1 MFDLLDLYLLRRAVP
16 ADDQTL
22 TFRRIDGKANANVI
36 YFLPW
41 HTPFALARQA
51 GFMPLDFLACYEM
64 PPAIVSS
71 LPELCARAM
80 RRLVDDAQRCLL
92 AARIP
97 ARDAVI
103 VGLSVGSFP
112 ETYLANRIGA
122 RLCSIASADRADLT
136 IWQSPATRIIKARA
150 MGKGLR
156 LAHYSRALIGAH
168 PAQNLAAIAKESI
181 FILGRRDPFVPPLRS
196 AGLMQAI
203 AAWAPG
209 AQVITLDAGHFRT
222 MMLSGRYQKAM
233 LGLAPTSLWSLAQG
247 AMREAR
253 KLVDRRRPALC
264 LSPALGPPSSAAAT
278 GGALSVHPD
287 TPIFARSIATVRRGS
302 LG

>member
-22 TFRRIDGKANANVI
+22 RFRRIDGQAIANVI

-71 LPELCARAM
+71 RPELCARAM
-80 RRLVDDAQRCLL
+80 RGLVDDAQRCLL

-97 ARDAVI
+97 AKDAVI

-112 ETYLANRIGA
+112 ATYLANRIGA
-122 RLCSIASADRADLT
+122 RLCSVASADRADLT
-136 IWQSPATRIIKARA
+136 IWQSRATRIIKSRA
-150 MGKGLR
+150 VAKGLR

-181 FILGRRDPFVPPLRS
+181 FIIGRRDPFIPPLRS
-196 AGLMQAI
+196 AGLLQAI
-203 AAWAPG
+203 AALAPG

-222 MMLSGRYQKAM
+222 MMLSGRYQRAM
-233 LGLAPTSLWSLAQG
+233 LGLSAASVWSFAQE

-253 KLVDRRRPALC
+253 KLLNRRRPELR
-264 LSPALGPPSSAAAT
+264 PAPTPGPPSTAGT
-278 GGALSVHPD
+278 GSIPSVQRES
-287 TPIFARSIATVRRGS
+287 PIFARSIATVRRGS